1 MKLLFDTCTLYP
13 NVMREMLLGSVEI
26 AEATPVW
33 SERILEEWAR
43 AARKLGITGEIQARG
58 EIALLRSQ
66 WPKAETTWPP
76 SLEKRLW
83 LPDRNDRHVLAAAI
97 ASSADFIV
105 TLNKQDFPRATLRE
119 EGVDRIDPDT
129 LLMQFFE
136 HHAPEMTAFAEKL
149 TAQATAVSGQS
160 WDTVPL
166 LKKARLPRFAKVLF
180 HQSNAKNA

>member
-33 SERILEEWAR
+33 SERILEEWAL
-43 AARKLGITGEIQARG
+43 AARKLGPTGETQARG

-66 WPKAETTWPP
+66 WPKAETIWPS
-76 SLEKRLW
+76 SLETRLW

-105 TLNKQDFPRATLRE
+105 TLNKQDFPRATLRD

-149 TAQATAVSGQS
+149 TAQVNALSGQS
-160 WDTVPL
+160 WDTLAL
-166 LKKARLPRFAKVLF
+166 LKKARLPRFAKRLF
-180 HQSNAKNA
+180 HQSNAKDA